1 MTQPCDVSVVI
12 STRNRAE
19 LLARCLRSL
28 LESRTTAAFE
38 IIVVDNGST
47 DGTRGV
53 TESFQG
59 SRAIPVHYIWEPR
72 QGVSHGRN
80 AGIARAAGRIIAF
93 TDDDIVV
100 SRGWVEEI
108 HQLLEQRRD
117 IDCIGGPV
125 LPLWSDPP
133 PHWLDSRH
141 WSPLSVTDHGSRPFE
156 IGSNHPLCLLTSNVA
171 FRRGVFDRIGGF
183 SPEFPRAQ
191 DHELQM
197 RFWLSGG
204 RALYS
209 PGVVV
214 HTAVPA
220 ERLRVG
226 YHRQWHTRN
235 GRMCAR
241 MKLRERTGPDGSL
254 RPSPK
259 GERLVC
265 GAPAFLWRELS
276 GALFAW
282 GRSIPGRDRGRRLEA
297 EMRVRHLLG
306 YILEQPHV
314 RRSDGM
320 TTARAIAGTGMSPR
334 RLVLATL
341 LTLGIV
347 GGSAVDVV
355 RDREHWPFSQYPMFS
370 NIDHSHDHRTLRL
383 HGVVRNSAREVPLT
397 DFAYV
402 EPFDQCRLS
411 TALSRMSVDRPAD
424 LAAAVEDVY
433 ARYERRRKAGDHDG
447 PPLQAVRLYRLQWTL
462 QPDAGN
468 AMEPDARALVYEHRP
483 N

>member
-28 LESRTTAAFE
+28 LESRTTVAFE

-59 SRAIPVHYIWEPR
+59 NRAIPVHYIWEPR

-80 AGIARAAGRIIAF
+80 AGIARAAGRIRAF

-347 GGSAVDVV
+347 
-355 RDREHWPFSQYPMFS
+355 
-370 NIDHSHDHRTLRL
+370 
-383 HGVVRNSAREVPLT
+383 
-397 DFAYV
+397 
-402 EPFDQCRLS
+402 
-411 TALSRMSVDRPAD
+411 
-424 LAAAVEDVY
+424 
-433 ARYERRRKAGDHDG
+433 
-447 PPLQAVRLYRLQWTL
+447 
-462 QPDAGN
+462 
-468 AMEPDARALVYEHRP
+468 
-483 N
+483 

>member
-1 MTQPCDVSVVI
+1 
-12 STRNRAE
+12 
-19 LLARCLRSL
+19 
-28 LESRTTAAFE
+28 
-38 IIVVDNGST
+38 
-47 DGTRGV
+47 
-53 TESFQG
+53 
-59 SRAIPVHYIWEPR
+59 
-72 QGVSHGRN
+72 
-80 AGIARAAGRIIAF
+80 
-93 TDDDIVV
+93 
-100 SRGWVEEI
+100 
-108 HQLLEQRRD
+108 
-117 IDCIGGPV
+117 
-125 LPLWSDPP
+125 
-133 PHWLDSRH
+133 
-141 WSPLSVTDHGSRPFE
+141 
-156 IGSNHPLCLLTSNVA
+156 
-171 FRRGVFDRIGGF
+171 
-183 SPEFPRAQ
+183 
-191 DHELQM
+191 
-197 RFWLSGG
+197 
-204 RALYS
+204 
-209 PGVVV
+209 
-214 HTAVPA
+214 
-220 ERLRVG
+220 
-226 YHRQWHTRN
+226 
-235 GRMCAR
+235 
-241 MKLRERTGPDGSL
+241 
-254 RPSPK
+254 
-259 GERLVC
+259 
-265 GAPAFLWRELS
+265 
-276 GALFAW
+276 
-282 GRSIPGRDRGRRLEA
+282 
-297 EMRVRHLLG
+297 MRVRHLLG